1 MSVAMLAWAYS
12 MKRIIG
18 LLGLAQ
24 KTARPV
30 MAEPYCRVVVSWLT
44 NIQADWAVGL
54 AFEACL
60 AAFEGGKLLSFSTL
74 LRNATMNSLH
84 FLK

>member
-1 MSVAMLAWAYS
+1 MLAWAYS

-54 AFEACL
+54 AFEACFYL
-60 AAFEGGKLLSFSTL
+60 LPLKEGNCFPFLL
-74 LRNATMNSLH
+74 
-84 FLK
+84 FLEMRQ